1 MSVRGIVKSIF
12 PENLWPYLQIPYR
25 KCWAIR
31 RNITRSFTKREIIA
45 RAEKLK
51 PYYQDKLSLEILSDR
66 IENIN
71 NPSDSIFVRRAQK
84 EGWTFPELYGV
95 DIRKYSGLA
104 VIYDHEGGT
113 LEYARGTLGLCNFTD
128 WGGGIRFIRLKD
140 FLSGT
145 KINDGELVALV
156 MSDWNVIRFRNSQAS
171 RNLTNDIVQG
181 LVAMRE
187 NDQYVDVFA
196 PAENEVVI
204 DAGAYI
210 GDTALRFLKWGGDR
224 IAKIYSFELDPGN
237 TAKYEENLR
246 AFSGKVQLVE
256 KGTWDKD
263 EAITISSGGA
273 GSHIDGEGDITSGLT
288 AIDSIVGNERVT
300 FIKMDVEGAELK
312 SLMGA
317 RNTIIKNHP
326 RLAVCV
332 YHKVRDIY
340 EIPEY
345 ILSLV
350 PEYRFYLRHYSS
362 NGWETV
368 LYAEIPK

>member
-1 MSVRGIVKSIF
+1 MV
-12 PENLWPYLQIPYR
+12 
-25 KCWAIR
+25 
-31 RNITRSFTKREIIA
+31 
-45 RAEKLK
+45 
-51 PYYQDKLSLEILSDR
+51 
-66 IENIN
+66 
-71 NPSDSIFVRRAQK
+71 
-84 EGWTFPELYGV
+84 
-95 DIRKYSGLA
+95 
-104 VIYDHEGGT
+104 
-113 LEYARGTLGLCNFTD
+113 
-128 WGGGIRFIRLKD
+128 GGIRFISLKD
-140 FLSGT
+140 FLAGT

-156 MSDWNVIRFRNSQAS
+156 MSDWNIIRFRNSQLS
-171 RNLTNDIVQG
+171 RNLPNDIVQG

-196 PAENEVVI
+196 PAENEIIV

-210 GDTALRFLKWGGDR
+210 GDTALRFLKWGGDKV
-224 IAKIYSFELDPGN
+224 AKIYSFELDPGN
-237 TAKYEENLR
+237 AAKYEENLR
-246 AFSGKVQLVE
+246 AFRGKVQLVE

-263 EAITISSGGA
+263 ETITISSGGA

-288 AIDSIVGNERVT
+288 AIDSVVGDERVT

-317 RNTIIKNHP
+317 RNTIIKNYP

-368 LYAEIPK
+368 LYAEVPK